1 MKMTYISQPIS
12 ALILG
17 SALAGSAAM
26 ANDTI
31 KTEPNSTSA
40 KIDNSVKTASN
51 YMGDSAVTAKVK
63 SALVSDKGI
72 NSTDISVETNHG
84 LVTLSGFVNDQTQA
98 ERAVTAAKAVEGVT
112 SVSDKLHVKEAGAT
126 TVKSY
131 ASDSAITSEVKAKFL
146 ADSIV
151 PSRKIKVETDNGV
164 VQLSGRVKN
173 AREADRAES
182 VAKAVDGVKS
192 VKNDLRVSHKS

>member
-1 MKMTYISQPIS
+1 MKNLHISQTLT
-12 ALILG
+12 ALVLG
-17 SALAGSAAM
+17 TILAGTSAM

-31 KTEPNSTSA
+31 KTDANSTAA
-40 KIDNSVKTASN
+40 KIDNSMKSASN

-84 LVTLSGFVNDQTQA
+84 MVTLSGFVNDQMQA
-98 ERAVTAAKAVEGVT
+98 ERAVTAAKSVDGVS
-112 SVSDKLHVKEAGAT
+112 SVSDKLHVKEAGT
-126 TVKSY
+126 TAKSY

-146 ADSIV
+146 ADSVV
-151 PSRKIKVETDNGV
+151 PSRKIKVTTDNGV
-164 VQLSGRVKN
+164 VQLSGRVQN
-173 AREADRAES
+173 ARVADRAES

-192 VKNDLRVSHKS
+192 VKNDLRVIQKS

>member
-1 MKMTYISQPIS
+1 MKKLLISQTIT

-17 SALAGSAAM
+17 TVLAGTSAM

-31 KTEPNSTSA
+31 KTEPGSTTA
-40 KIDNSVKTASN
+40 KIDNSVNTASN

-84 LVTLSGFVNDQTQA
+84 MVTLSGFVNDQMQA
-98 ERAVTAAKAVEGVT
+98 ERAVTAARSVSGVT
-112 SVSDKLHVKEAGAT
+112 SVSDKLHVKEAGT
-126 TVKSY
+126 TAKSY

-146 ADSIV
+146 ADSVV
-151 PSRKIKVETDNGV
+151 PSRKIKVTTDNGV
-164 VQLSGRVKN
+164 VQLSGRVQN
-173 AREADRAES
+173 ARVADRAES

-192 VKNDLRVSHKS
+192 VKNDLRVVEKS

>member
-1 MKMTYISQPIS
+1 MKNSHISQTIT
-12 ALILG
+12 ALVLG
-17 SALAGSAAM
+17 TILAGTTAM

-31 KTEPNSTSA
+31 KTDANSTAA
-40 KIDNSVKTASN
+40 KIDNSMSSASN

-84 LVTLSGFVNDQTQA
+84 MVTLSGFVNDQMQA
-98 ERAVTAAKAVEGVT
+98 ERAVTAARSVSGVT
-112 SVSDKLHVKEAGAT
+112 SVSDKLHVKEAGT
-126 TVKSY
+126 TAKSY

-146 ADSIV
+146 ADSVV
-151 PSRKIKVETDNGV
+151 PSRKIKVTTDNGV
-164 VQLSGRVKN
+164 VQLSGRVQN
-173 AREADRAES
+173 ARVADRAES

-192 VKNDLRVSHKS
+192 VKNDLRVVQKS

>member
-1 MKMTYISQPIS
+1 MKKTIISQTMT
-12 ALILG
+12 ALVLG
-17 SALAGSAAM
+17 TLLVGTSAM

-31 KTEPNSTSA
+31 TTDANSTAA
-40 KIDNSVKTASN
+40 KIDNSMKSASN

-72 NSTDISVETNHG
+72 NSTDISVVTNHG
-84 LVTLSGFVNDQTQA
+84 VVTLSGFVNDQAQA
-98 ERAVTAAKAVEGVT
+98 ERAVSATRSVDGVT
-112 SVSDKLHVKEAGAT
+112 SVSDKLHVKEAGT
-126 TVKSY
+126 TAKSY

-151 PSRKIKVETDNGV
+151 PSRKIKVTTDNGV
-164 VQLSGRVKN
+164 VQLSGRVQST
-173 AREADRAES
+173 RISDRAES

-192 VKNDLRVSHKS
+192 VKNDLRVVQKS